1 MTIYQE
7 ELKRRLKE
15 QGYGAVYDEQTEML
29 KIYQNSIFFCDQDKN
44 GDLHFTRD
52 AYALQNFH
60 EISTPIAK
68 GALTVKD
75 CVALYEK
82 GEPMKVEAASNYHKF
97 LEYGD
102 TVLGGAYDKGR
113 GFKFATWNQNPDG
126 TYLVYGHYMDSY
138 EKAKEDFAIRAGL
151 VNKNKIFSQEQAEL
165 IFKSVNYARDNCE
178 HVTYD
183 QDKEMDGIMERL
195 AHGYPESNF
204 SVMSTHFEPS
214 EGIIPKQ

>member
-15 QGYGAVYDEQTEML
+15 QGYGAVYDEQTETL
-29 KIYQNSIFFCDQDKN
+29 KIYQNSIFLCDQDKN

-82 GEPMKVEAASNYHKF
+82 GEPRESVS
-97 LEYGD
+97 
-102 TVLGGAYDKGR
+102 VR
-113 GFKFATWNQNPDG
+113 IVDG
-126 TYLVYGHYMDSY
+126 V
-138 EKAKEDFAIRAGL
+138 
-151 VNKNKIFSQEQAEL
+151 
-165 IFKSVNYARDNCE
+165 
-178 HVTYD
+178 
-183 QDKEMDGIMERL
+183 
-195 AHGYPESNF
+195 
-204 SVMSTHFEPS
+204 
-214 EGIIPKQ
+214 